1 MAGRRVATASAAGDS
16 PDAPPPRRIFMRLF
30 SILTLVLLVVLMG
43 GAAFLTVWE
52 PKAPTKTIERTIPD
66 DKLPR

>member
-1 MAGRRVATASAAGDS
+1 MKRFVSIVTLAALVALA
-16 PDAPPPRRIFMRLF
+16 
-30 SILTLVLLVVLMG
+30 G
-43 GAAFLTVWE
+43 GAAFLVIWE